1 MPSRPVSSGPADPVF
16 ARGFPG
22 ILGVYPSSLEVSSVF
37 PSLSATIIPHAQEI
51 VFKRGDS
58 FDIDMQVQDDQ
69 DPPSNVSIDRSV
81 IRFAA
86 KQGYYGA
93 TSTARTIGNEGA
105 QILKRSYNTAEIEII
120 DATNGKARIKIKKA
134 DTIDHPLVPLVWDI
148 EATLPVEHLSD
159 QPGTVTVQT
168 GDPMVMGI
176 GTDFEAAGIGLG
188 DIIHVEGIYV
198 MVLEVPH
205 PQSMK
210 VDFTE
215 WAGSTGLSYNLYR
228 GMSRTIASGE
238 WTCLGDVFR

>member
-22 ILGVYPSSLEVSSVF
+22 ILGVYPSSLEVSAVF
-37 PSLSATIIPHAQEI
+37 PSLSATVIPHAQEI

-58 FDIDMQVQDDQ
+58 FNIDVQVQDDQ

-86 KQGYYGA
+86 KQGYFGI

-105 QILKRSYNTAEIEII
+105 QILKRSYDAAEIEII
-120 DATNGKARIKIKKA
+120 DAANGKARIKIKKIN
-134 DTIDHPLVPLVWDI
+134 TINHPLVPLVWDI
-148 EATLPVEHLSD
+148 EATLPVEHLSE
-159 QPGTVTVQT
+159 QPGTVTVQA
-168 GDPMVMGI
+168 GDQIVMGI
-176 GTDFEAAGIGLG
+176 GTDFEASGVGLG
-188 DIIHVEGIYV
+188 DIIHVEGRYV
-198 MVLEVPH
+198 MILEVPH
-205 PQSMK
+205 PGAMK

-215 WAGSTGLSYNLYR
+215 WTGGAGLSYNLYL

-238 WTCLGDVFR
+238 WTCLGDVVR